1 MPNAILRAGPFAS
14 TSSSFL
20 NEPNPFDGSIHPVNC
35 ANDISSSAWPWK
47 YNESISKT
55 LTTHTGCESTPNG
68 DVPVT
73 STSTSSVGLVETA
86 TGNFTISDSVSSNKE
101 VRLDISL
108 GFAYQ
113 ATQSFDIKIT
123 YNISAS
129 GDSSLSQQGSTGF
142 LDSFL
147 SSGSGPIEG
156 FPSVSGSVTRTL
168 PASVV
173 PEFYSAQ
180 IFCDGASIEFPS
192 DICTPNTNSVSVT
205 GSLEFEFL

>member
-20 NEPNPFDGSIHPVNC
+20 NEPNPFDGGIHPVNC
-35 ANDISSSAWPWK
+35 ANDISSPFWPWR
-47 YNESISKT
+47 YNKSISKT
-55 LTTHTGCESTPNG
+55 LETHTGCESTPNG

-101 VRLDISL
+101 VRLNISL

-113 ATQSFDIKIT
+113 ATQSFDIRIT
-123 YNISAS
+123 YYIFAS
-129 GDSSLSQQGSTGF
+129 GDSSLAQQGTMGF

-156 FPSVSGSVTRTL
+156 FPNVNGSVTRTL

-173 PEFYSAQ
+173 PEFYSAE
-180 IFCDGASIEFPS
+180 IFCNGASIEFSS
-192 DICTPNTNSVSVT
+192 DVCTPKTNNVSIT
-205 GSLEFEFL
+205 GSLALSFL